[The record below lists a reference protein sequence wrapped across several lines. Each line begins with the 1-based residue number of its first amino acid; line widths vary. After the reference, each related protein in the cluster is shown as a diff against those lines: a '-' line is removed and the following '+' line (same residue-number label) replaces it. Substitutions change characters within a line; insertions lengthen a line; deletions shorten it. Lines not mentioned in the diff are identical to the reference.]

1 MNVFIA
7 GGSGFIGTHLCRQL
21 LAQGHEVTVTGS
33 RPRHPLSGQ
42 DRFRYISA
50 DTTEAGPWQQAL
62 TASEMVINL
71 AGKTIFRH
79 WTDRYKEQI
88 HASRILTTRNLVAAL
103 PENASTLFCSASGVG
118 CYGDRGEDLLT
129 EAEPPGSDFLA
140 HVCREWEAEALTA
153 EHKGARVVLTR
164 FGIILGKEGGAMAK
178 MIPAFRLLMG
188 GALGDGRQ
196 WFPWLHIDDLT
207 SGLLFVQGH
216 PEISG
221 PVNFCTPH
229 PVRNRDLARALA
241 SALSRP
247 ALVSPP
253 AFMIR
258 LLLGEF
264 GETLLASQRAV
275 PEKLT
280 GHGFEF
286 KYPRLESALQQ
297 IVEQ

>member
-7 GGSGFIGTHLCRQL
+7 GGSGFIGTHLSRQL
-21 LAQGHEVTVTGS
+21 LALGHEVTATGGRS
-33 RPRHPLSGQ
+33 RHPLSGQ

-50 DTTEAGPWQQAL
+50 DTTEAGVWQQAL
-62 TASEMVINL
+62 TTSEWVINL
-71 AGKTIFRH
+71 AGKSIFRH
-79 WTDRYKEQI
+79 WTDRYKKQI

-103 PENASTLFCSASGVG
+103 PEKASTIFCSASGVG

-129 EAEPPGSDFLA
+129 EKEPLGGDFLA
-140 HVCREWEAEALTA
+140 QVCRDWEAEALKA
-153 EHKGARVVLTR
+153 EGKGARVVLTR
-164 FGIILGKEGGAMAK
+164 FGIILGKKGGAMAK

-207 SGLLFVQGH
+207 PALLFVKDH

-229 PVRNRDLARALA
+229 PVRNRDLARTLGGL
-241 SALSRP
+241 LSRP
-247 ALVSPP
+247 AFMSPP
-253 AFMIR
+253 SFMIR

-286 KYPRLESALQQ
+286 KYAQLESALRQL
-297 IVEQ
+297 VGE